1 MLSHNQIFVMK
12 IWWNLLLRNKNLNF
26 YPIFL
31 PADNQK
37 TPAINLDTANWT
49 QNKKSG
55 AEKWQKCLQEMVRS
69 KSVSLYFISNPREA
83 SDKIRG
89 CNKSD
94 LTIAFRGS
102 SDLLDSL

>member
-1 MLSHNQIFVMK
+1 M
-12 IWWNLLLRNKNLNF
+12 RNKNLNF

-55 AEKWQKCLQEMVRS
+55 AEKWQKCLQEMVRY
-69 KSVSLYFISNPREA
+69 KSISLYFPPILEKLQTRFVDA
-83 SDKIRG
+83 TKV
-89 CNKSD
+89 
-94 LTIAFRGS
+94 T
-102 SDLLDSL
+102 